1 MMYSLTVQNRL
12 TCSKKVKHFFL
23 MCVCTHIHTKW
34 KSEWRAGG
42 RRGRVGGVFLAFPEM
57 YFHQIFYFLNVITC
71 STLKKKK
78 KDSISAN
85 IFLLFISNKMAI
97 KSANGLSFFPELKH
111 IFFNIT
117 NLIRVFKLL
126 RKVL

>member
-1 MMYSLTVQNRL
+1 MHTHTY
-12 TCSKKVKHFFL
+12 KVK
-23 MCVCTHIHTKW
+23 VRVK
-34 KSEWRAGG
+34 G
-42 RRGRVGGVFLAFPEM
+42 RRQEGQGRGSISCLSRDVFSPDFLFSECN
-57 YFHQIFYFLNVITC
+57 HLFYIE
-71 STLKKKK
+71 KKKK